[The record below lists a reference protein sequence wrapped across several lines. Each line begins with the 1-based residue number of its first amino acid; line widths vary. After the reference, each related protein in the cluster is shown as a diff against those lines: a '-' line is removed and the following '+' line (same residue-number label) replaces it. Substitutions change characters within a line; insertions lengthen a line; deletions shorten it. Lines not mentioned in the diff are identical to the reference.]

1 MTSLKLRMSVAAVQD
16 LEQIWIF
23 TKQNWSERQADRYYK
38 LITDEISYLCLHPSS
53 GRSYETVR
61 KGCRGA
67 KVKSHLIFYQFD
79 TNVIEI
85 IRILHER
92 MEINEQL

>member
-23 TKQNWSERQADRYYK
+23 TKQNWSERQADRYYN
-38 LITDEISYLCLHPSS
+38 LIIDEIAYLCSHPSS
-53 GRSYETVR
+53 GRSYDTVK
-61 KGCRGA
+61 KGYKA
-67 KVKSHLIFYQFD
+67 TKVNSHLIFYRFD
-79 TNVIEI
+79 ANLIEI

-92 MEINEQL
+92 MDIIEHL

>member
-1 MTSLKLRMSVAAVQD
+1 MSSLKLRMSVTAVQD

-23 TKQNWSERQADRYYK
+23 TKQHWSERQADRYYN
-38 LITDEISYLCLHPSS
+38 LIIDEIAYLCSHPSS

-61 KGCRGA
+61 KGYRAA
-67 KVKSHLIFYQFD
+67 KVKSHLIFYRFD
-79 TNVIEI
+79 ATVIEI

-92 MEINEQL
+92 MDIIEQL

>member
-1 MTSLKLRMSVAAVQD
+1 MTPLKLRMSVAAVQD

-23 TKQNWSERQADRYYK
+23 TKQNWSERQADRYYN
-38 LITDEISYLCLHPSS
+38 LITDEIAFLCSHPSS

-61 KGCRGA
+61 KGYRAA
-67 KVKSHLIFYQFD
+67 KVKSHLIFYRFD
-79 TNVIEI
+79 TNLIEI

-92 MEINEQL
+92 MDIIEQL